1 MKLKISEDES
11 LPIYEDAEGNW
22 FIPLDGEAL
31 KDLKKEIQD
40 IIDEEMIKSLREAA
54 IIEHNRSLIQKVL
67 GRPFLY
73 KPFETCYSRE
83 DFLKQVDEREE
94 AEYLERVYGI
104 KNPYK
109 N

>member
-1 MKLKISEDES
+1 MTTDE
-11 LPIYEDAEGNW
+11 IIQHN
-22 FIPLDGEAL
+22 
-31 KDLKKEIQD
+31 KD
-40 IIDEEMIKSLREAA
+40 
-54 IIEHNRSLIQKVL
+54 LIQKVM

-73 KPFETCYSRE
+73 KPFKTSYSRE
-83 DFLKQVDEREE
+83 DFLKQVEEREE